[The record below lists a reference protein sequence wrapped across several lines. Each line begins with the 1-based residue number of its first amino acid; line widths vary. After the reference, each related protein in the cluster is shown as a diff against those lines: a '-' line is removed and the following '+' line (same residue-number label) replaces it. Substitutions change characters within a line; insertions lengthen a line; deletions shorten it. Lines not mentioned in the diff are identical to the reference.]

1 LRDYAIGRVVNE
13 HALRDHPHGDVV
25 RLRQVGTGHPYLEK
39 MWLSEPHFF
48 QKDKTSTMLPQAKPA
63 SGSGTR
69 PEAGFA

>member
-1 LRDYAIGRVVNE
+1 MRYVITRMETLFASGRAERDILFWKNV
-13 HALRDHPHGDVV
+13 ALRA
-25 RLRQVGTGHPYLEK
+25 T
-39 MWLSEPHFF
+39 FF